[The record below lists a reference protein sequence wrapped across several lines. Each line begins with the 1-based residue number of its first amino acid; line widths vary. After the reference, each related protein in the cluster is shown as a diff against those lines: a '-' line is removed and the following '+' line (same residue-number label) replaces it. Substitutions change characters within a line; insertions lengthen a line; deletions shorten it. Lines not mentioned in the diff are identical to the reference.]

1 MQQEFDKNPSRAD
14 VILGLENEK
23 RAIVEGSSSKIT
35 DTTKRLRQAAFKA
48 VYKKRK
54 VQKREEASSG
64 THTQQQS
71 LPSVSAMSGFNH
83 DFLKTISEENPED
96 LAGDI
101 ARLRLSD

>member
-1 MQQEFDKNPSRAD
+1 MQQESDNNPSRVD

-35 DTTKRLRQAAFKA
+35 DTTKRLRQAAFKS

-54 VQKREEASSG
+54 VQKRDEASSG

-71 LPSVSAMSGFNH
+71 LPSVSTMSGFKH
-83 DFLKTISEENPED
+83 DFLNIKSEEGPED